1 MIIPRAKEK
10 CQEIGRSKLAFCRHR
25 NDLPGKLFILQLLNL
40 KGFDKAS
47 VFFYIK
53 RFGGYITVRVTEGRL
68 TSALLVRSHP
78 FDVGG
83 DRFAGGATA
92 PII

>member
-1 MIIPRAKEK
+1 MSYARLGPTDYPTA
-10 CQEIGRSKLAFCRHR
+10 
-25 NDLPGKLFILQLLNL
+25 

-47 VFFYIK
+47 VVFYTQG
-53 RFGGYITVRVTEGRL
+53 FGGYITVRVTEGRL
-68 TSALLVRSHP
+68 TSALLVLSHP

-83 DRFAGGATA
+83 DRFAGGAAA